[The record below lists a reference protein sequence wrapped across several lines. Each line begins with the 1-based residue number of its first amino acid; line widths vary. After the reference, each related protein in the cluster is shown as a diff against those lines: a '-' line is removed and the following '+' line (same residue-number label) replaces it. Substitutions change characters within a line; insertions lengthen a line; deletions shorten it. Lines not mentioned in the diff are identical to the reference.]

1 MTERFDAGFH
11 NLEFTIYNLPFPFFG
26 GDRET

>member
-1 MTERFDAGFH
+1 MTGHDEVDFR
-11 NLEFTIYNLPFPFFG
+11 NLEFTIYNLPFPFG